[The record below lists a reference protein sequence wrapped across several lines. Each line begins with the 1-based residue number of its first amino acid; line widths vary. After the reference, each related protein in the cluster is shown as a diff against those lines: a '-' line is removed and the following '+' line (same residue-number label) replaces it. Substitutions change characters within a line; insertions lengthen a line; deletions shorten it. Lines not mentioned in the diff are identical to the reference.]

1 MHQLEIRAL
10 TGLRFLIAFW
20 VFVFHIHI
28 RWPIFDNFIL
38 ASIANQGAIGRTFFF
53 ILSGF
58 ILSYTYNT
66 ELNLTNYFRSR
77 VARIYPI
84 YIFVALITLPWLML
98 QSFIGEHL
106 TILEVALLLTLGVL
120 LLQAWIPPSLSHWN
134 NGGSWSISVE
144 AFFYLCFPGLKKLI
158 AKSNRRS
165 SFILLYSS
173 YFMILIIS
181 FSVYLYENEGMS
193 LAYSMPIF
201 RIFEFV
207 IGMLAFKLFYR
218 NQSILSSHY
227 LFIGIAFVFLADL
240 VFIGEKLPLYVT
252 HNWIA
257 IPFFVLLLINLSEP
271 KNLLSRIL
279 SNRILNL
286 LGRSSY
292 SFYSLQVFLILMS
305 IKWKSKAQEN
315 LTILENNQ
323 TFALILL
330 SVLVVSSIFAYRFI
344 EEPLRK
350 RINRKL

>member
-58 ILSYTYNT
+58 ILSYIYNT

-120 LLQAWIPPSLSHWN
+120 LLQAWFPPTLSHWN

-144 AFFYLCFPGLKKLI
+144 AFF
-158 AKSNRRS
+158 
-165 SFILLYSS
+165 
-173 YFMILIIS
+173 
-181 FSVYLYENEGMS
+181 
-193 LAYSMPIF
+193 
-201 RIFEFV
+201 
-207 IGMLAFKLFYR
+207 
-218 NQSILSSHY
+218 
-227 LFIGIAFVFLADL
+227 
-240 VFIGEKLPLYVT
+240 LPLLS
-252 HNWIA
+252 WIEK
-257 IPFFVLLLINLSEP
+257 IDC
-271 KNLLSRIL
+271 
-279 SNRILNL
+279 
-286 LGRSSY
+286 
-292 SFYSLQVFLILMS
+292 Q
-305 IKWKSKAQEN
+305 IK
-315 LTILENNQ
+315 
-323 TFALILL
+323 
-330 SVLVVSSIFAYRFI
+330 
-344 EEPLRK
+344 
-350 RINRKL
+350 